1 MQTQLLKAE
10 NVSEKWPE
18 VLWKSRSSKKN
29 ATPFFPRGPAKGF
42 ISCKMHFPLCPL
54 PSPSAVSLLLLGCC
68 HGAKSWKR
76 NLFKV
81 FRTHVNGQNLLIAEL
96 KYLFLLHNKAL
107 LLNLSATGFVPQMNE
122 KSLWKEN
129 RQTAKMPLVH
139 VVCLH
144 KKHAETYSSAA
155 PLPMHVSPLHQ
166 KAHT

>member
-1 MQTQLLKAE
+1 
-10 NVSEKWPE
+10 
-18 VLWKSRSSKKN
+18 
-29 ATPFFPRGPAKGF
+29 
-42 ISCKMHFPLCPL
+42 MHFPLCPL

-166 KAHT
+166 KAHICWRTGRSAGLPWSEGRTVFQESQRIPVHQFI